1 MRNFILGFF
10 AVYSLLITT
19 TLADVTAVINGPTE
33 ARVGDLVVL
42 SGRDSVGDNLKW
54 VQPQKIQTL
63 LCGDGKDLAFATG
76 TPGTYSF
83 ILIVADKQA
92 DIDYVQHVVV
102 VKGGA
107 INPVPDPKP
116 EPNPEEPTPVPPSL
130 DELAKISQESAA
142 RLNDPTTAKGLADT
156 IKLTIEQLE
165 SRCEAG
171 QCPGLDECK
180 RVLVAAIEA
189 RLLLRQGASRGV
201 DWLNGWRVPVNA
213 KLKEINAAD
222 VPTYLTAMRA
232 VALGLSR

>member
-1 MRNFILGFF
+1 MRNFILGFLC
-10 AVYSLLITT
+10 VYSLLITT

-76 TPGTYSF
+76 TPGIYSF
-83 ILIVADKQA
+83 ILIVADKEA
-92 DIDYVQHVVV
+92 DIDYVQHTVVV
-102 VKGGA
+102 RGGV
-107 INPVPDPKP
+107 IEPD
-116 EPNPEEPTPVPPSL
+116 PEEPEKPTDPPPTFA
-130 DELAKISQESAA
+130 ELVSVSRESAK
-142 RLNDPTTAKGLADT
+142 RLSDAETASGLAAT
-156 IKLTIEQLE
+156 IRATVDSLE
-165 SRCEAG
+165 SRCDAG
-171 QCPGLDECK
+171 QCPGLDETK
-180 RVLVAAIEA
+180 RVTVAAIEA
-189 RLLLRQGASRGV
+189 RLLQRTGNSRGV

-232 VALGLSR
+232 VALGLAESL